1 MRITVTMPGAEAHSI
16 VRSQDGIH
24 VMIDYFT
31 DFTMANSD
39 DGLCLE
45 STLRSIAVAV
55 RSRLRTLGRLIQQ
68 EIVLVCRR
76 SESQTELGVESRR
89 DYDYNPES

>member
-1 MRITVTMPGAEAHSI
+1 MPPPSGHREYYMRITVTMPGAEAHSI
-16 VRSQDGIH
+16 VRSQGGIH

-31 DFTMANSD
+31 DFTLANSD

-55 RSRLRTLGRLIQQ
+55 RSRLRTLGRLIRQ
-68 EIVLVCRR
+68 
-76 SESQTELGVESRR
+76 
-89 DYDYNPES
+89 